1 MASIGARTAVLLT
14 VSQTVSQNRAFDL
27 FADSAKILIR
37 LKVRTGMVPEQGIE
51 PLSSAPFPKFQG
63 PRTAYQAPDFQASPI
78 IVKQEYR
85 PPNRCDAVF
94 DPHWGHNQCEQ
105 HAVWPCCPK

>member
-1 MASIGARTAVLLT
+1 MASLGARNWVLLT

-51 PLSSAPFPKFQG
+51 LRHKAPKVYD
-63 PRTAYQAPDFQASPI
+63 TYLELH
-78 IVKQEYR
+78 QELR
-85 PPNRCDAVF
+85 
-94 DPHWGHNQCEQ
+94 
-105 HAVWPCCPK
+105 

>member
-51 PLSSAPFPKFQG
+51 LRPRAPLSKFKD
-63 PRTAYQAPDFQASPI
+63 PRIAHQAPDFQAFMF
-78 IVKQEYR
+78 V
-85 PPNRCDAVF
+85 
-94 DPHWGHNQCEQ
+94 
-105 HAVWPCCPK
+105 

>member
-1 MASIGARTAVLLT
+1 MSSIGTRTAVLLT

-51 PLSSAPFPKFQG
+51 PLSSAPSPKFQD
-63 PRTAYQAPDFQASPI
+63 PRIAHQAPDFQAFI
-78 IVKQEYR
+78 
-85 PPNRCDAVF
+85 F
-94 DPHWGHNQCEQ
+94 D
-105 HAVWPCCPK
+105 

>member
-1 MASIGARTAVLLT
+1 MSSIGARTAVLLT

-51 PLSSAPFPKFQG
+51 LRPRAPLSKFKG
-63 PRTAYQAPDFQASPI
+63 PRIALQAPDFQASLFLSQIQNPSSDCNFEL
-78 IVKQEYR
+78 VMGNK
-85 PPNRCDAVF
+85 
-94 DPHWGHNQCEQ
+94 
-105 HAVWPCCPK
+105 

>member
-51 PLSSAPFPKFQG
+51 LRPRAPLSKFKD
-63 PRTAYQAPDFQASPI
+63 PRIAHQAPDFQALPI
-78 IVKQEYR
+78 IVK
-85 PPNRCDAVF
+85 
-94 DPHWGHNQCEQ
+94 
-105 HAVWPCCPK
+105 

>member
-1 MASIGARTAVLLT
+1 MTSIGARILVLLT

-51 PLSSAPFPKFQG
+51 LCS
-63 PRTAYQAPDFQASPI
+63 RASLPSFK
-78 IVKQEYR
+78 VRVSRFKSL
-85 PPNRCDAVF
+85 NSL
-94 DPHWGHNQCEQ
+94 N
-105 HAVWPCCPK
+105 